1 MPLRMLAPLALGLFA
16 IGLII
21 VVISSL
27 GGSSS
32 SDAGDRAGS
41 QRERTRAERAS
52 DARRRRAD
60 RARSD
65 TSAGTTSGTTVGS
78 SGPTGTSAGRRSYVV
93 KAGDTL
99 GTIAQATGVPID
111 ELLTLNPSVDPQGL
125 VSGQRIKL
133 RE

>member
-21 VVISSL
+21 VVIASL

-32 SDAGDRAGS
+32 SDGRDRAES
-41 QRERTRAERAS
+41 RQERTRDERVA
-52 DARRRRAD
+52 RRRAD
-60 RARSD
+60 RADRASSG
-65 TSAGTTSGTTVGS
+65 TSAGTTSGTTAGS
-78 SGPTGTSAGRRSYVV
+78 SGPSGTSAGRRFYVV
-93 KAGDTL
+93 QGGDTL